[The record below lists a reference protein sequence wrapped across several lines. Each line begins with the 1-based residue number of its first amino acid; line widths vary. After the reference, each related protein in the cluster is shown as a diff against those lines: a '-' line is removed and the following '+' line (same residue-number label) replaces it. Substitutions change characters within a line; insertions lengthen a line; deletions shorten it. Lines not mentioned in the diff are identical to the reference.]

1 MDGEHGRDV
10 KIELVS
16 GKGLLDARALWASV
30 VGPQRLAM
38 AQKTVARLTNTNA
51 VEIFKGLGASDA
63 YVFVGVGLPFSAS
76 MATLNVVFG
85 RDESLGTNS
94 GYPQILTKSVVNFAF
109 TQLVLPGEQLFCQI
123 TDAVAQQNA
132 VVAAVMF

>member
-1 MDGEHGRDV
+1 VFGEPGGV
-10 KIELVS
+10 KIEMVS
-16 GKGLLDARALWASV
+16 GKGLLDARALWASII
-30 VGPQRLAM
+30 GPQRLAM
-38 AQKTVARLTNTNA
+38 AQKSVAKLINTGA
-51 VEIFKGLGASDA
+51 TEITKNLGASNA

-94 GYPQILTKSVVNFAF
+94 GYPQLLTKSPTNFAF

-123 TDAVAQQNA
+123 TDAVAQQN
-132 VVAAVMF
+132 VVVSAVMF

>member
-1 MDGEHGRDV
+1 VDGEHGGV

-16 GKGLLDARALWASV
+16 GKGLLDARALWASI

-38 AQKTVARLTNTNA
+38 AQKTVAKLVNTNA
-51 VEIFKGLGASDA
+51 VEIFKNLGASNA
-63 YVFVGVGLPFSAS
+63 YVLVGVGLPFSAS

-85 RDESLGTNS
+85 RDEQLGTNS
-94 GYPQILTKSVVNFAF
+94 GYPQLLTKSPVNFAF
-109 TQLVLPGEQLFCQI
+109 TQLLLPGEQLFCQI